1 MNRDYDLRMSS
12 GFIRAN
18 DVLSERISSAEVR
31 RLELQYGNEDLL
43 YGLDLLGVAGPF
55 YRVTPWELEDDQGV
69 RRINA
74 SGYAA
79 APFGDMP
86 PAITEFVR
94 DFMHENRAMTL
105 PQQSFS
111 AWRAALQAN
120 LVRLLARELPSH
132 ADSQVFFCSSGTEAV
147 EGAMKF
153 AKAWRPRARYFI
165 SFTGAYHG
173 KTYGSLSITPN
184 AEYQDVFRPL
194 LPSALTAPF
203 GDLDA
208 LERVIRKVGP
218 DKVVAVVVE
227 PIQGEGG
234 VNIPP
239 AGFLSGLGDLCRKHG
254 IVVVADEIQTG
265 LGRSGHWFES
275 AAQGLDPDI
284 VTLAKPLAGGI
295 LAVGATIVRRPIFK
309 RMLGGLNCKRHSNT
323 FGGNALAMASDS
335 NLWSTCSTTIF
346 PVAAAPWASK
356 DFHAWTPCSTDF
368 RGCWRRSAGRACCSP
383 CSSSR
388 WSASRCPNR
397 CGNSRRKRPPSS
409 PSTKS
414 TAAGSWRISAF
425 PTNAWCASPRRSIC
439 PPISSRECSTGS
451 TNSPSTCRP
460 AAIC

>member
-31 RLELQYGNEDLL
+31 RLELQYGNEDLH

-234 VNIPP
+234 VNIP
-239 AGFLSGLGDLCRKHG
+239 
-254 IVVVADEIQTG
+254 
-265 LGRSGHWFES
+265 
-275 AAQGLDPDI
+275 
-284 VTLAKPLAGGI
+284 
-295 LAVGATIVRRPIFK
+295 RR
-309 RMLGGLNCKRHSNT
+309 
-323 FGGNALAMASDS
+323 AS
-335 NLWSTCSTTIF
+335 
-346 PVAAAPWASK
+346 
-356 DFHAWTPCSTDF
+356 
-368 RGCWRRSAGRACCSP
+368 
-383 CSSSR
+383 
-388 WSASRCPNR
+388 
-397 CGNSRRKRPPSS
+397 
-409 PSTKS
+409 
-414 TAAGSWRISAF
+414 
-425 PTNAWCASPRRSIC
+425 
-439 PPISSRECSTGS
+439 
-451 TNSPSTCRP
+451 
-460 AAIC
+460 